1 MSAAEWTGETSELAK
16 PPKKRVPTWIWA
28 CGGGCA
34 LVAVVGV
41 LIAAFAF
48 RFIKKAIDPDLQW
61 AALSQHLQFEPPHP
75 NLHIFGMP
83 VKLEGMSMWM
93 LTDTAGKQQAT
104 VLAAEASP
112 KATETRNELFDATK
126 EVSFMGLGRHD
137 PEPGEL
143 EIQGRRLHCLRY
155 TSLAS
160 DRKGGAMGKFM
171 EQMQGASIVVDLAPE
186 GSQELLAFIL
196 TRQGSSE
203 RIDDAAVVAFLAPF
217 RIPGSNAP
225 PIAPPAQTTTM
236 PDEKR

>member
-34 LVAVVGV
+34 LVVVVGV
-41 LIAAFAF
+41 LLAAVAF
-48 RFIKKAIDPDLQW
+48 RFFSKAMNQDVQW
-61 AALSQHLQFEPPHP
+61 EALSHHLPFDARPP
-75 NLHIFGMP
+75 NTHIFGMP
-83 VKLEGMSMWM
+83 VKVEGMSMWL
-93 LTDTAGKQQAT
+93 LTDLTNKQQGT
-104 VLAAEASP
+104 VLAAEPGP
-112 KATETRNELFDATK
+112 KASETRNELFDATK

-137 PEPGEL
+137 PQPGEI

-155 TSLAS
+155 TSLSS
-160 DRKGGAMGKFM
+160 DSKGGSWGKFM
-171 EQMQGASIVVDLAPE
+171 QQMQGASVVIDLSPE

-203 RIDDAAVVAFLAPF
+203 RIDDAAVIAFLAPF

-225 PIAPPAQTTTM
+225 AIAPPAQPSTP